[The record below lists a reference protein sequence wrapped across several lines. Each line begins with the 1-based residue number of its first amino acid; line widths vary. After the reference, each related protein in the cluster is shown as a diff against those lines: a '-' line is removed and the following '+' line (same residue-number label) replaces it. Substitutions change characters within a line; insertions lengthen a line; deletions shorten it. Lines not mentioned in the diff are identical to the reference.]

1 MSTTQLNV
9 PTPGQPP
16 IVSLPTHHLACR
28 GCGVSVPAGG
38 DVVRV
43 AIGSHWE
50 RIPGGSVGDQHV
62 VTEYLDLAACDR
74 CDAVRVR
81 AAAVLA
87 SHRVLQRVFG
97 GVAFERIEGAL
108 LALDLLGAELPAL
121 RSADDVVRLVGYVHG
136 AGVAFEA
143 LQRTDVCSSSR
154 WAHVTDEARQT
165 LRDGVARWLR
175 ARTAPVV
182 DPLGPPEDSA
192 LRACMIC
199 GVDRAEVWEALSST
213 RRALGGAVSPGWMQ
227 PVEGDVCGRCADAVQ
242 AVGSVG
248 RTAMTRAVLAHLGVA
263 RGLASETVE
272 LHMVGWG
279 ALPAGTAP
287 NRSPWAHIDTSALRA
302 DLRMAGVA

>member
-50 RIPGGSVGDQHV
+50 RIPGGSVGDQRI
-62 VTEYLDLAACDR
+62 VTDYLDLAMCEDCA
-74 CDAVRVR
+74 AVRAH

-87 SHRVLQRVFG
+87 SYRVLQRVLG
-97 GVAFERIEGAL
+97 GVALERIEGAL
-108 LALDLLGAELPAL
+108 LALDVLGAPLPVL
-121 RSADDVVRLVGYVHG
+121 RSADDVVLLVGYVQG
-136 AGVAFEA
+136 AGIAFEA
-143 LQRTDVCSSSR
+143 LQRAGVCSSSR
-154 WAHVTDEARQT
+154 FAHVTDEARQA
-165 LRDGVARWLR
+165 LRDGAARWMRRLTTP
-175 ARTAPVV
+175 AV

-192 LRACMIC
+192 RRGCLLC
-199 GVDRAEVWEALSST
+199 GVSRADIWRGITVST
-213 RRALGGAVSPGWMQ
+213 RALGGRPSPA
-227 PVEGDVCGRCADAVQ
+227 PIEGDVCGPCADAVQ

-248 RTAMTRAVLAHLGVA
+248 RTSMTRAVLAHLGVA

-272 LHMVGWG
+272 LHMIGWG
-279 ALPAGTAP
+279 ALPAGIAP
-287 NRSPWAHIDTSALRA
+287 NREPWAHIDTSALRA